1 MLKHA
6 IRIPIFVAAVALSAC
21 SQGSTATNPLGS
33 TGVTQPSHRVK
44 PDATSTSVT
53 IDNTYGSAIALEGVS
68 SSCLTGSSPSSVPA
82 NSTSSAFTVSFD
94 PSCATDFGYFD
105 MTYGPDAAAAD
116 ACKFDINYAVPT
128 GTFTYAVENNAN
140 TTCSYHLGIRPN
152 TVIFVYAHV

>member
-6 IRIPIFVAAVALSAC
+6 ICIPIFVAAVALSAC
-21 SQGSTATNPLGS
+21 SQASTATNPPGT
-33 TGVTQPSHRVK
+33 TGVAQPSHRVK
-44 PDATSTSVT
+44 PDATSTSAT

-68 SSCLTGSSPSSVPA
+68 SSCLTGSAPSSVPA

-94 PSCATDFGYFD
+94 PSCASDTGYFD
-105 MTYGPDAAAAD
+105 ITYGPDAAAAD
-116 ACKFDINYAVPT
+116 ACKFDINYLA
-128 GTFTYAVENNAN
+128 GTFAYAVENNAN